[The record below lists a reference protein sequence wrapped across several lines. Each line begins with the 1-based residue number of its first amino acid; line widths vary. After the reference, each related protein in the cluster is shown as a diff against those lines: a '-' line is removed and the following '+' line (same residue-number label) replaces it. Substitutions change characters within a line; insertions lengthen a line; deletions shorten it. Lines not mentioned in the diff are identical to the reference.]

1 MRLICEHSY
10 YPFTSA
16 GWTLPPTKLIH
27 QIFLAMKVLK
37 LNTVL
42 LVVVVIMK
50 NFLVVIWVSQSLQN
64 NKLNQL
70 NLVLRAAV
78 HSDDDEL
85 NSSRLENLHWCTCHH
100 CTVMPTFIECKC
112 CEEFPDLLKDKLDDA
127 CITDHKGFDV
137 LCLHNSVLETAFIRH
152 RRYKNNYTDAK
163 EMTLKYAV
171 VN

>member
-1 MRLICEHSY
+1 
-10 YPFTSA
+10 
-16 GWTLPPTKLIH
+16 
-27 QIFLAMKVLK
+27 MKVLK
-37 LNTVL
+37 LNAVL
-42 LVVVVIMK
+42 LVVIVIMK
-50 NFLVVIWVSQSLQN
+50 IFLVVIWVSPSIQN

-70 NLVLRAAV
+70 NLVLRGS
-78 HSDDDEL
+78 SDDDKL
-85 NSSRLENLHWCTCHH
+85 NYSRLENLHWGTCHH

-127 CITDHKGFDV
+127 CITDNKDFDV

>member
-1 MRLICEHSY
+1 MDAPASEIDSSNISCDES
-10 YPFTSA
+10 FETECSIA
-16 GWTLPPTKLIH
+16 GSNCDNEDFSCGYLGEPKYTEQQAKSIK
-27 QIFLAMKVLK
+27 F
-37 LNTVL
+37 
-42 LVVVVIMK
+42 
-50 NFLVVIWVSQSLQN
+50 SSSSSS
-64 NKLNQL
+64 
-70 NLVLRAAV
+70 
-78 HSDDDEL
+78 SDDDKL
-85 NSSRLENLHWCTCHH
+85 NYSRLENLHWGTCHH

-127 CITDHKGFDV
+127 CITDNKDFDV